1 MSLTRIVATSF
12 TMLLLLQGS
21 SVNAISQPEQQEL
34 ANAHLSGQ
42 GSYRWFGLK
51 IYEAFLWRESGADN
65 KVPVMD
71 SKFILDLVYARDL
84 RGKRIAEASLDEMR
98 KLSKGTPAQQSAW
111 LQVMQEIF
119 PDVHEGTR
127 LTGVYMPN
135 QGVRFYHDGR
145 LLREIAD
152 IEFARAFFAIWL
164 DEHTSA
170 QRLRSQLLGLT
181 S

>member
-1 MSLTRIVATSF
+1 MRLIRLGVQLF
-12 TMLLLLQGS
+12 TLLWLLQVTS
-21 SVNAISQPEQQEL
+21 AHASTLAVQQEL
-34 ANAHLSGQ
+34 VNAQLSGQ

-51 IYEAFLWRESGADN
+51 IYEAFLWRESSVE
-65 KVPVMD
+65 KTISLRD
-71 SKFILDLVYARDL
+71 SKYILELVYARDL

-98 KLSKGTPAQQSAW
+98 KLNKGSPAQHSAW
-111 LQVMQEIF
+111 LQLMLGIF
-119 PDVHEGTR
+119 PDVHEGTH

-145 LLREIAD
+145 LLREVAD
-152 IEFARAFFAIWL
+152 VEFARAFFAIWL

-170 QRLRSQLLGLT
+170 QRLRSQLLGLA